1 MKRALKTLKTEA
13 PYLLFI
19 LPAFLGY
26 TIFSIV
32 PLFKSFAYAFTD
44 WDGYSEANFVGLKNF
59 HDLIGDAPMMT
70 ALGNTLLYAVSVPV
84 LVTLFAIPLA
94 VILNGKMKTRNLQRA
109 VFFFPSVPSAL
120 ILGYLW
126 SYMLSP
132 TGRGLINSILGAFGI
147 ERVLWLGTPELAMFS
162 IILVSV
168 WSQVGWHACIYLAN
182 LQSIPSSYIEAARI
196 DGANGWHIFRH
207 ITFPMLASS
216 MTISVMLL
224 LTGSLKVFDLPFS
237 LTNGGPGYS
246 TTMITQIIITRG
258 VTEKLYG
265 KATAM
270 SVIFFAIIFVC
281 TFLQLTLMKRRE
293 EKLS

>member
-1 MKRALKTLKTEA
+1 MKRTLKKEF

-26 TIFSIV
+26 TTFTIV
-32 PLFKSFAYAFTD
+32 PLLNSFKYAFTN
-44 WDGYSEANFVGLKNF
+44 WDGFNRAEFVGFKNF
-59 HDLIGDAPMMT
+59 LDLFGDAPMMR
-70 ALGNTLLYAVSVPV
+70 ALLNTLVYAVSVPL
-84 LVTLFAIPLA
+84 LVTALSIPLA
-94 VILNGKMKTRNLQRA
+94 VLLNGKMKTRNLQRA
-109 VFFFPSVPSAL
+109 IFFFPSVPSVL

-132 TGRGLINSILGAFGI
+132 TGRGLINTILALFNI
-147 ERVLWLGTPELAMFS
+147 DKVLWLGTPVLAMVS
-162 IILVSV
+162 IIMVSV

-196 DGANGWHIFRH
+196 DGASGWAIFRH
-207 ITFPMLASS
+207 ITFPMLAPS

-246 TTMITQIIITRG
+246 TLMVTQIIITRG

-270 SVIFFAIIFVC
+270 SVVFFFVI
-281 TFLQLTLMKRRE
+281 
-293 EKLS
+293 

>member
-1 MKRALKTLKTEA
+1 MQKVLKKEW

-26 TIFSIV
+26 TIFTII
-32 PLFKSFAYAFTD
+32 PLFDSFKYAFTN
-44 WDGYSEANFVGLKNF
+44 WDGFLKADFVGLKNF
-59 HDLIGDAPMMT
+59 KDLLGDAPMMK
-70 ALGNTLLYAVSVPV
+70 ALQNTFVYACSVPL
-84 LVTLFAIPLA
+84 LVTFLAIPLA
-94 VILNGKMKTRNLQRA
+94 VALNGKMKTRNLQRA
-109 VFFFPSVPSAL
+109 VFFFPSVPSVL

-132 TGRGLINSILGAFGI
+132 TGRGLINKLLSYLSI
-147 ERVLWLGTPELAMFS
+147 EKVLWLGTPHLAMLS
-162 IILVSV
+162 IIIVSV

-182 LQSIPSSYIEAARI
+182 LQSIPASYVEAARI
-196 DGANGWHIFRH
+196 DGASGWAIFRN
-207 ITFPMLASS
+207 ITFPMLAPS

-246 TTMITQIIITRG
+246 TTMVTQIIITRG

-270 SVIFFAIIFVC
+270 SVIFFIVIFVL
-281 TFLQLTLMKRRE
+281 TVFQLSLMKKRE

>member
-1 MKRALKTLKTEA
+1 MKRTLKKEF

-26 TIFSIV
+26 TTFTIV
-32 PLFKSFAYAFTD
+32 PLLNSFKYAFTN
-44 WDGYSEANFVGLKNF
+44 WDGFNRAEFVGFKNF
-59 HDLIGDAPMMT
+59 LDLFGDAPMMR
-70 ALGNTLLYAVSVPV
+70 ALLNTLVYAVSVPL
-84 LVTLFAIPLA
+84 LVTALSIPLA
-94 VILNGKMKTRNLQRA
+94 VLLNGKMKTRNLQRA
-109 VFFFPSVPSAL
+109 IFFFPSVPSVL

-132 TGRGLINSILGAFGI
+132 TGRGLINTILALFKI
-147 ERVLWLGTPELAMFS
+147 DKVLWLGTPVLAMVS
-162 IILVSV
+162 IIMVSV

-182 LQSIPSSYIEAARI
+182 LQSISSSYIEAARI
-196 DGANGWHIFRH
+196 DGASGWAIFRH
-207 ITFPMLASS
+207 ITFPMLAPS

-246 TTMITQIIITRG
+246 TLMVTQIIITRG

-270 SVIFFAIIFVC
+270 SVVFFFVICVC
-281 TFLQLTLMKRRE
+281 TVIQLYLMKKRE
-293 EKLS
+293 EKLI

>member
-1 MKRALKTLKTEA
+1 MKRKLKKEF

-26 TIFSIV
+26 TTFTII
-32 PLFKSFAYAFTD
+32 PLLSSFKYAFTN
-44 WDGYSEANFVGLKNF
+44 WDGFNRAEFVGFKNF
-59 HDLIGDAPMMT
+59 LDLFGDAPMMR
-70 ALGNTLLYAVSVPV
+70 ALLNTLVYAVSVPV
-84 LVTLFAIPLA
+84 LVTVLSIPLA
-94 VILNGKMKTRNLQRA
+94 VLLNGKMKTRNLQRA
-109 VFFFPSVPSAL
+109 IFFFPSVPSVL

-132 TGRGLINSILGAFGI
+132 TGRGLINTILAFFNI
-147 ERVLWLGTPELAMFS
+147 DKVLWLGTPVLAMVS
-162 IILVSV
+162 IIMVSV

-196 DGANGWHIFRH
+196 DGASGWAIFRH
-207 ITFPMLASS
+207 ITFPMLAPS

-246 TTMITQIIITRG
+246 TLMVTQIIITRG

-270 SVIFFAIIFVC
+270 SVVFFFVICIC
-281 TFLQLTLMKRRE
+281 TVIQLSLMKKRE
-293 EKLS
+293 EKLI

>member
-1 MKRALKTLKTEA
+1 
-13 PYLLFI
+13 
-19 LPAFLGY
+19 
-26 TIFSIV
+26 
-32 PLFKSFAYAFTD
+32 
-44 WDGYSEANFVGLKNF
+44 
-59 HDLIGDAPMMT
+59 
-70 ALGNTLLYAVSVPV
+70 
-84 LVTLFAIPLA
+84 
-94 VILNGKMKTRNLQRA
+94 
-109 VFFFPSVPSAL
+109 
-120 ILGYLW
+120 
-126 SYMLSP
+126 
-132 TGRGLINSILGAFGI
+132 
-147 ERVLWLGTPELAMFS
+147 
-162 IILVSV
+162 
-168 WSQVGWHACIYLAN
+168 
-182 LQSIPSSYIEAARI
+182 
-196 DGANGWHIFRH
+196 
-207 ITFPMLASS
+207 

>member
-1 MKRALKTLKTEA
+1 MMRAL
-13 PYLLFI
+13 
-19 LPAFLGY
+19 
-26 TIFSIV
+26 
-32 PLFKSFAYAFTD
+32 
-44 WDGYSEANFVGLKNF
+44 
-59 HDLIGDAPMMT
+59 M
-70 ALGNTLLYAVSVPV
+70 NTLVYAVSVPL

-94 VILNGKMKTRNLQRA
+94 VLLNGKMKTRNLQRA
-109 VFFFPSVPSAL
+109 VFFFPSVPRVL

-132 TGRGLINSILGAFGI
+132 TGRGLINTILAIFHI
-147 ERVLWLGTPELAMFS
+147 DKVLWLGKPMLAMFS
-162 IILVSV
+162 IIMVSV
-168 WSQVGWHACIYLAN
+168 WSQIGWHACIYLAN

-196 DGANGWHIFRH
+196 DGASGWDIFRH
-207 ITFPMLASS
+207 ITFPMLAPS

-246 TTMITQIIITRG
+246 TLMVTQIIITRG

-270 SVIFFAIIFVC
+270 SVVFFFVICICTII
-281 TFLQLTLMKRRE
+281 QLSLMKKRE
-293 EKLS
+293 EKLI

>member
-1 MKRALKTLKTEA
+1 MKKNLKREF

-26 TIFSIV
+26 TTFTIV
-32 PLFKSFAYAFTD
+32 PLLNSFKYAFTN
-44 WDGYSEANFVGLKNF
+44 WDGFNTAEFVGLKNF
-59 HDLIGDAPMMT
+59 FDLFGDAPMMR
-70 ALGNTLLYAVSVPV
+70 ALLNTLVYAVSVPL
-84 LVTLFAIPLA
+84 LVTLLAIPLA
-94 VILNGKMKTRNLQRA
+94 VLLNGKMKTRNLQRA
-109 VFFFPSVPSAL
+109 VFFFPSVPSVL

-132 TGRGLINSILGAFGI
+132 TGRGLINTILGVFNI
-147 ERVLWLGTPELAMFS
+147 DKVLWLGKPMLAMFS
-162 IILVSV
+162 IIMVSV

-182 LQSIPSSYIEAARI
+182 LQSIPASYIEAARI
-196 DGANGWHIFRH
+196 DGASGWGIFRH
-207 ITFPMLASS
+207 ITFPMLAPS

-246 TTMITQIIITRG
+246 TLMVTQIIITRG

-270 SVIFFAIIFVC
+270 SVVFFFVICICTII
-281 TFLQLTLMKRRE
+281 QLSLMKKRE
-293 EKLS
+293 EKLI